1 MKVKELQYPVVN
13 PFLFYGKIVKWQF
26 RPSLTSMKNS
36 YAYRFTVFLK
46 TEKKKNINV
55 QDLKQKRLLKL
66 QKKKLSLH

>member
-26 RPSLTSMKNS
+26 RPSLISMKNS
-36 YAYRFTVFLK
+36 YAYLRFFLK